1 MSKTDWRWL
10 LLTAALACAQPATAC
25 DGELAALSERLQ
37 AHRVMLIGE
46 IHGTEEAPAQVAALA
61 RCLVESGQAVRVG
74 LEIPRDE
81 QARIDTYMHSAG
93 IADDRQALLAGSF
106 WQREYQD
113 GRSSEAMY
121 GLIESLRQLAL
132 KADVAVHA
140 FDQPS
145 YAQGEDDAREAA
157 MAANLEPA
165 LRESPQ
171 ARWLVLA
178 GNLHTRVSAGAPWD
192 AQYQFLGYRLRSYQP
207 YAVEFLGLSGSVYT
221 CTDDD
226 PASCH
231 TRTLPDSDR
240 LNGLMLEDAV
250 NGRGHHG
257 LWLYATSTASPPAR
271 VRWTSAK

>member
-1 MSKTDWRWL
+1 MSKRAWMGML
-10 LLTAALACAQPATAC
+10 LALALARPAAAC
-25 DGELAALSERLQ
+25 EGELETLSARLQ
-37 AHRVMLIGE
+37 THRVMLIGE

-61 RCLVESGQAVRVG
+61 RCLEESGQAVRVG

-81 QARIDTYMHSAG
+81 QARIDRYLHSAG

-132 KADVAVHA
+132 KADVAVLA

-145 YAQGEDDAREAA
+145 YAQSEDDAREAA
-157 MAANLEPA
+157 MAAALEPA

-178 GNLHTRVSAGAPWD
+178 SNLHTRVNAGAPWD
-192 AQYQFLGYRLRSYQP
+192 AQYQYLGYRLRSYQP

-231 TRTLPDSDR
+231 ARKLPDSDR
-240 LNGLMLEDAV
+240 PNGLMLEDAV

-257 LWLYATSTASPPAR
+257 LWLYPTSTASPPAR
-271 VRWTSAK
+271 AR